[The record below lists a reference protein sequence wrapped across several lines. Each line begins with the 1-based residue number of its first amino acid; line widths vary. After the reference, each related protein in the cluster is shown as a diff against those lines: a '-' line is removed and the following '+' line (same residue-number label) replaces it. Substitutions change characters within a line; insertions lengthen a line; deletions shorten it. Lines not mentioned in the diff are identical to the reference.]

1 MASRVALDLPYWAM
15 RSVPYHLIRMAI
27 EMAREDYYEEVQE
40 VRCEELASRAS
51 SEYGTPENNW
61 ADDEGRM

>member
-1 MASRVALDLPYWAM
+1 MKKCCSFVTPC
-15 RSVPYHLIRMAI
+15 PF
-27 EMAREDYYEEVQE
+27 DYYEEVQE

>member
-1 MASRVALDLPYWAM
+1 M